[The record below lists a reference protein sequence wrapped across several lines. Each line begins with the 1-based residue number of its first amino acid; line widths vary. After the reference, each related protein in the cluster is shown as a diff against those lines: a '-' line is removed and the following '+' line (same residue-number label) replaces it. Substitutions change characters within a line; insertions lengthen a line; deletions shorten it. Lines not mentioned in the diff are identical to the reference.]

1 MVDTATS
8 LGVAPGY
15 SVTLPADTSGVF
27 TIALNPAQVDGEA
40 LQVTATDA
48 KGNLSAP
55 GSVSAPDLDSP
66 DTTAPNPASGLAISG
81 DGRTVSGRGEPGSTV
96 KVLDAQGNLLAIGT
110 VHHHLTRI
118 RTRLRASLV
127 VESGEV
133 RDVHQIACCCTATI

>member
-1 MVDTATS
+1 DGSQLSGRAEPGSTVRVVGANGVELGTAVVGPT
-8 LGVAPGY
+8 
-15 SVTLPADTSGVF
+15 GVF

-81 DGRTVSGRGEPGSTV
+81 DG
-96 KVLDAQGNLLAIGT
+96 
-110 VHHHLTRI
+110 
-118 RTRLRASLV
+118 
-127 VESGEV
+127 
-133 RDVHQIACCCTATI
+133 

>member
-1 MVDTATS
+1 
-8 LGVAPGY
+8 
-15 SVTLPADTSGVF
+15 
-27 TIALNPAQVDGEA
+27 VDGEA

-66 DTTAPNPASGLAISG
+66 DTTSPNPASGLAISG

-110 VHHHLTRI
+110 VLADGSFNLQLPAAVTDGS
-118 RTRLRASLV
+118 SL
-127 VESGEV
+127 
-133 RDVHQIACCCTATI
+133 